1 MNSKT
6 RKEIKSV
13 MEMLSEG
20 VFNEEED
27 DKKQEKFADEMQDEV
42 LDVIWAYM
50 KKNKINFPDKKK
62 DIVRGKAK
70 ELCMMVMEYVY

>member
-1 MNSKT
+1 MNDKT
-6 RKEIKSV
+6 KKEIKSV
-13 MEMLSEG
+13 MAMLSEG
-20 VFNEEED
+20 VLGEEEN
-27 DKKQEKFADEMQDEV
+27 DKKQEKLADEMQDEV

-50 KKNKINFPDKKK
+50 EKNKIKFPDKKK